1 MCESS
6 FCYTEECEKLKHMD
20 YDLLGNRILEALT
33 EEDNSVREI
42 GKSVIS
48 CFEDSIS
55 EVEFDAKNQI
65 LIAIRCRSSLFKL
78 GRYRFLFLFF
88 LVPFRPSAD
97 TQACLPLPAPSQGES
112 KDTSVRMDF
121 FFLSDWAS
129 PNQKEKLIRPLISM
143 DNRIF

>member
-55 EVEFDAKNQI
+55 EV
-65 LIAIRCRSSLFKL
+65 
-78 GRYRFLFLFF
+78 
-88 LVPFRPSAD
+88 
-97 TQACLPLPAPSQGES
+97 
-112 KDTSVRMDF
+112 
-121 FFLSDWAS
+121 
-129 PNQKEKLIRPLISM
+129 
-143 DNRIF
+143 

>member
-65 LIAIRCRSSLFKL
+65 LIAMTLQE
-78 GRYRFLFLFF
+78 F
-88 LVPFRPSAD
+88 LV
-97 TQACLPLPAPSQGES
+97 
-112 KDTSVRMDF
+112 
-121 FFLSDWAS
+121 
-129 PNQKEKLIRPLISM
+129 
-143 DNRIF
+143 

>member
-48 CFEDSIS
+48 C
-55 EVEFDAKNQI
+55 
-65 LIAIRCRSSLFKL
+65 
-78 GRYRFLFLFF
+78 
-88 LVPFRPSAD
+88 
-97 TQACLPLPAPSQGES
+97 
-112 KDTSVRMDF
+112 
-121 FFLSDWAS
+121 
-129 PNQKEKLIRPLISM
+129 
-143 DNRIF
+143 

>member
-55 EVEFDAKNQI
+55 EVGFDAKNQI
-65 LIAIRCRSSLFKL
+65 LIAMTGYSLQE
-78 GRYRFLFLFF
+78 F
-88 LVPFRPSAD
+88 LV
-97 TQACLPLPAPSQGES
+97 
-112 KDTSVRMDF
+112 
-121 FFLSDWAS
+121 
-129 PNQKEKLIRPLISM
+129 
-143 DNRIF
+143 